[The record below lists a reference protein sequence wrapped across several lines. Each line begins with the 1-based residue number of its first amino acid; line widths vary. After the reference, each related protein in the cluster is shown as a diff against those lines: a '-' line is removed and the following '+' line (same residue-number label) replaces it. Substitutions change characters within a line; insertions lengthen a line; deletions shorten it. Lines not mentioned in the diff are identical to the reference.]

1 MADTY
6 KAMMDRLLELPAC
19 ALFPLGRTG
28 SDLLQSMLDSH
39 PEVLI
44 FNGAMR
50 MYDFL
55 ETSLCVMAG
64 SFDTEDLID
73 EFIGFHI
80 KTLKSKYNL
89 MERKNQLGD
98 NYDQSIDID
107 VQRFRSEMAAL
118 LEGREVDSRTFLLA
132 VYGAYA
138 LCLGQDLSQK
148 KLFFHHPHDFL
159 ELPGYLN
166 DFPESKIIGMTRDP
180 RANFVSSIEHHR
192 QFNELVD
199 TDNST
204 HLIFQITRILNDGLV
219 FEPYG
224 KDYRLIRI
232 EDLGSTDILKALC
245 RWLNISYDECVTRST
260 WAGMSWHSDRMSRV
274 NTEPGF
280 SKAMLENQWEK
291 RLSFIDKYVLN
302 YILNPRLKQYGYSYK
317 KISPISALIV
327 PFLIPLPLS
336 YELRFMSP
344 AYIRS
349 CIQKRHR
356 KLIPSNGLNYLK
368 RIGLFLKFYV
378 RVTKTRTSNQPI
390 LTAEP
395 VPSTLDLAPA
405 VTTPAREI

>member
-1 MADTY
+1 MANNY
-6 KAMMDRLLELPAC
+6 KDMMDRLLELPSC

-39 PEVLI
+39 PEVLT
-44 FNGAMR
+44 FNGALR

-55 ETSLCVMAG
+55 KTSMCVMAG
-64 SFDTEDLID
+64 SFDTMDLID
-73 EFIGFHI
+73 EFIGYHI

-107 VQRFRSEMAAL
+107 VPKFRSEMGAL
-118 LEGREVDSRTFLLA
+118 LEGREATSRNFLLA

-148 KLFFHHPHDFL
+148 KIFFHHPHDFT
-159 ELPGYLN
+159 ELPAYLK
-166 DFPESKIIGMTRDP
+166 DFPDSKIIGMTRDP

-192 QFNELVD
+192 DFNELVD
-199 TDNST
+199 TDNSI
-204 HLIFQITRILNDGLV
+204 HLIFQITRILNDGLILQ
-219 FEPYG
+219 PYG

-232 EDLGSTDILKALC
+232 EDLGSTEILQALC
-245 RWLNISYDECVTRST
+245 HWLNISYDECMTRST
-260 WAGMSWHSDRMSRV
+260 WAGMSWHSDRMSPMNR
-274 NTEPGF
+274 EPGF
-280 SKAMLENQWEK
+280 SKAMLDNQWEK

-317 KISPISALIV
+317 QISPVSALIV
-327 PFLIPLPLS
+327 AFLIPLPLS

-344 AYIRS
+344 SYIREH
-349 CIQKRHR
+349 IQKKNRR
-356 KLIPSNGLNYLK
+356 SIPMNGLNYLR
-368 RIGLFLKFYV
+368 RIRLFLRFYL
-378 RVTKTRTSNQPI
+378 RVTKLRTSDQPI

-395 VPSTLDLAPA
+395 IPTPMEPAPA
-405 VTTPAREI
+405 VAAPAREI